1 MEPIVDEL
9 VAQGYEVTGSDSML
23 QVKLGGLSG
32 RAGIRKSTYSNTYV
46 FTNNTVLMLI
56 INTGLLSS
64 ILSSLYIGFL
74 EQKNF
79 DVYNWGLVTVGVPLI
94 IAGYI
99 CLIIREIQMQP
110 IQRIVRLANVK
121 VSRI

>member
-9 VAQGYEVTGSDSML
+9 IAQGYEVTGSDSML

-32 RAGIRKSTYSNTYV
+32 KAGIRKSTYSNTYV

-79 DVYNWGLVTVGVPLI
+79 DVYNWGLVTVGAPLI

-110 IQRIVRLANVK
+110 IRRIVRLANVK
-121 VSRI
+121 VSRT